1 MESLLTSHLWL
12 KPSKSGFSGYSP
24 KLYIEPQINWI
35 WKMISL
41 MDMLDMAISLGFMQK
56 SRAVVPHVWYLSHA
70 VPHNVPSYWW
80 CIYIYCICNSCSGYW
95 KPRKSHKVCMGDCSP
110 HGTPHTNRW
119 KKSHQQFP
127 LLECRQFFDK
137 SVTWEI
143 LKMVQPHENASCTIV
158 KNMCFGIRL
167 TSFDCANPIVN
178 AAFMG
183 VVKIYAME
191 YRWLHFKGTPW
202 LYISFWWFALVHPPW
217 GCIPLSGL
225 QVITHWPGVYFPRP
239 LNWDAHRFY
248 NPRKTSFRPLRSH
261 WETQKFAN
269 PTFANVFFPFKLPFF
284 GASIVMGGP
293 QASIGWF
300 LFHGKSQSKMD
311 DSGVPSF

>member
-1 MESLLTSHLWL
+1 MSH
-12 KPSKSGFSGYSP
+12 PIGGVY
-24 KLYIEPQINWI
+24 
-35 WKMISL
+35 
-41 MDMLDMAISLGFMQK
+41 
-56 SRAVVPHVWYLSHA
+56 
-70 VPHNVPSYWW
+70 
-80 CIYIYCICNSCSGYW
+80 IYILYSNSCSGYW

-183 VVKIYAME
+183 VVKIYATE

-269 PTFANVFFPFKLPFF
+269 PTFANVFFPLKLPFL